1 MPIQLKR
8 IYEEPSDD
16 DGLWIL
22 VERLWPRGISKTAA
36 ALDMWV
42 KDAAPSAELRN
53 WFQHDPVKWEEF
65 KKLYYKELDS
75 KHDIANEL
83 INLSKKNKTT
93 FVFASKETQLN
104 NAVALKQYIEIQLK
118 LKTAVLIFTK
128 IAPDN

>member
-22 VERLWPRGISKTAA
+22 VERLWPRGIAKTAA